1 MRRED
6 EELMHADRELMDF
19 PYYCQRLVR
28 IYDDLIDINA
38 RINNFGVSS
47 PKLMSIEEAK
57 YQKGTK
63 IYSDVPMLELFA
75 EEDKL
80 KAEFEWLR
88 ETCSRT
94 RRKLIS
100 MYLDDEE
107 LSILYYRYERRM
119 TFEQIAFRL
128 NYSDHGI
135 RWKLDKILMGIAVR

>member
-28 IYDDLIDINA
+28 IYDDLVDINA

-75 EEDKL
+75 EEERL
-80 KAEFEWLR
+80 KEEYIWLQS
-88 ETCSRT
+88 TCSRT
-94 RRKLIS
+94 RRKLS
-100 MYLDDEE
+100 AMYLDDEE
-107 LSILYYRYERRM
+107 LAILYYRYERRM
-119 TFEQIAFRL
+119 TFEQIAYRL